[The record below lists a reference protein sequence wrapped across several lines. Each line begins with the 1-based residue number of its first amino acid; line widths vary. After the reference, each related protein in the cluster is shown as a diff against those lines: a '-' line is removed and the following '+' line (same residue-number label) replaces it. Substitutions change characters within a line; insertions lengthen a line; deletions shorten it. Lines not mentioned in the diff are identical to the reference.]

1 MEILLYILIGLVTIL
16 LALLVVVLVLTLK
29 KKEPVLPELKVDQSE
44 TLNQLNFV
52 QKSLS
57 QLKLEMDKAF
67 NERFTAQTEKL
78 SESDQKFL
86 MTMREEID
94 KKLALLNKDVQDKLK
109 QDAEQGKK
117 TFQEI
122 GERINQI
129 VVANKEVVA
138 LGEDVK
144 KLSNVISGGGV
155 KKGKFGEF
163 LLESILEEVYSGT
176 VGLYKMQYSFKDV
189 KPDAVIFLP
198 REKGNMLFIDSK
210 FAYDNYARIYDEEGH
225 LKQEVVKLFK
235 TDLKNKI
242 DEVKDKY
249 IIKGET
255 IDYALCFFPSDEIY
269 HFINVNET
277 LQDLVSYARKNRVVL
292 VSPATI
298 QPTLYT
304 LKSLMIEYKRS
315 QQLLEV
321 NKLLVS
327 LENEFRLLDERYTGF
342 MATFDALINKR
353 GPLDIT
359 MKKLDNN
366 FNQIKHN
373 SESEE
378 E

>member
-1 MEILLYILIGLVTIL
+1 MIAFLSYMYFDIYQNNNALAVQLVT
-16 LALLVVVLVLTLK
+16 VDG
-29 KKEPVLPELKVDQSE
+29 EPYATISTNLPESA
-44 TLNQLNFV
+44 
-52 QKSLS
+52 SLS
-57 QLKLEMDKAF
+57 PTEFFLKDWSE
-67 NERFTAQTEKL
+67 NEPIADALIQKGIIKPTGKQASSGFVTAKSYTVV
-78 SESDQKFL
+78 SDY
-86 MTMREEID
+86 
-94 KKLALLNKDVQDKLK
+94 
-109 QDAEQGKK
+109 
-117 TFQEI
+117 
-122 GERINQI
+122 
-129 VVANKEVVA
+129 
-138 LGEDVK
+138 
-144 KLSNVISGGGV
+144 
-155 KKGKFGEF
+155 
-163 LLESILEEVYSGT
+163 LEEGWGKNLAAGAMMGAASMMPMNVQAQNTG
-176 VGLYKMQYSFKDV
+176 VD
-189 KPDAVIFLP
+189 
-198 REKGNMLFIDSK
+198 
-210 FAYDNYARIYDEEGH
+210 
-225 LKQEVVKLFK
+225 
-235 TDLKNKI
+235 KNKI